1 MKFDYS
7 LPLEGDFALKE
18 KNTRSRKTA
27 IFRNVKATDLPLFK
41 SSWSS
46 LSYFKCSWNKF
57 LRLEKF
63 GESSILCLPLG
74 SVWRG
79 VVWRGACRVQAVAF
93 LQPPAHALEW
103 LETGRCK
110 AGNYRPGDLL
120 GNLREMCLKTG
131 MSPRDLLQSRMLWLD
146 DFVVISCLLVHDLR
160 CLITSGPEKHV

>member
-18 KNTRSRKTA
+18 KNRSRKTA

-63 GESSILCLPLG
+63 GESSIFFLPLG
-74 SVWRG
+74 CLCG
-79 VVWRGACRVQAVAF
+79 GAWYGEGHAQSRLLSFCR
-93 LQPPAHALEW
+93 LQ
-103 LETGRCK
+103 
-110 AGNYRPGDLL
+110 
-120 GNLREMCLKTG
+120 
-131 MSPRDLLQSRMLWLD
+131 RMLWSGWRQADARPVTIGLETCWGSWGRC
-146 DFVVISCLLVHDLR
+146 VSRLEHLQGTSYSRGCCGWMTLLWFRV
-160 CLITSGPEKHV
+160 C